1 MYENLSPEQRKQ
13 LNDLLS
19 MTTIK
24 SDGTIDGQPNATLS
38 ALMYP
43 QMQQQAQPMSRQE
56 LSALQMDNSEPG
68 VFYGSGSQQ
77 QQAPQMPQNYFQR
90 GNNAPVALGQS
101 GKPVGDPW
109 VDGPQILEQR
119 QLSDGRILK
128 RMRVPSW
135 TGDGRQSTAIEEVI
149 EVPDYMNP
157 AKLRELKYKQEYAKL
172 TEKPETTYD
181 KEFAKRKAE
190 ADAVNLMAK
199 TPGTTEWKAIKKQ
212 ETEEAKKSSAENAA
226 IEGLISKGKLLL
238 GNEKSEGAIDKA
250 MKQADSWSA
259 TGLTGQVLRNIG
271 GTDAFKLE
279 QTINP
284 IKANLG
290 FDELAKMRAASPTG
304 GALGQVA
311 VKELEFLQSAVASLD
326 TAQDAE
332 QLKQNLQAV
341 KTHYNNWITNQIA
354 AKQAGAIQDQ
364 PKGAPVPVRSEAEA
378 NTLPKGTVVI
388 INGRRAVVE

>member
-1 MYENLSPEQRKQ
+1 MYEQMSPEQRKQ
-13 LNDLLS
+13 LNELLS
-19 MTTIK
+19 MTTIR
-24 SDGTIDGQPNATLS
+24 SDGTIDGQPNATLA
-38 ALMYP
+38 ALMGP
-43 QMQQQAQPMSRQE
+43 QTNPQYQE
-56 LSALQMDNSEPG
+56 PE
-68 VFYGSGSQQ
+68 
-77 QQAPQMPQNYFQR
+77 MPQNYFQR

-109 VDGPQILEQR
+109 VDGPQVLEQR
-119 QLSDGRILK
+119 QLSDGRVVK
-128 RMRVPSW
+128 RMKVPAW

-157 AKLRELKYKQEYAKL
+157 AKLKELKYKQEYEKL
-172 TEKPETTYD
+172 TQKPETTYD

-199 TPGTTEWKAIKKQ
+199 TPGTKEWKAVQKQAATDKKQ
-212 ETEEAKKSSAENAA
+212 EGADAA
-226 IEGLISKGKLLL
+226 ALEGAIQKGNLLL
-238 GNEKSEGAIDKA
+238 GPQNDKGERSGGAIDKA
-250 MKQADSWSA
+250 MKQADSWLA
-259 TGLTGQVLRNIG
+259 TGLTGQVLRNVG

-304 GALGQVA
+304 GALGQIA

-341 KTHYNNWITNQIA
+341 KTHYNNWISNQIR
-354 AKQAGAIQDQ
+354 AKQAGELTSNQDQ
-364 PKGAPVPVRSEAEA
+364 PRGAPVPIRSEAEA
-378 NTLPKGTVVI
+378 NSLPKGTVVI

>member
-13 LNDLLS
+13 LNELLS

-24 SDGTIDGQPNATLS
+24 SDGTIDGQPNETLS
-38 ALMYP
+38 ALMNP
-43 QMQQQAQPMSRQE
+43 QAPAQPQ
-56 LSALQMDNSEPG
+56 
-68 VFYGSGSQQ
+68 
-77 QQAPQMPQNYFQR
+77 PQPMPQNYIQ
-90 GNNAPVALGQS
+90 NNSTGAVTSLGQS
-101 GKPVGDPW
+101 GSGMKDPW

-128 RMRVPSW
+128 RMRVPAL

-341 KTHYNNWITNQIA
+341 KTHYNNWITNQIK
-354 AKQAGAIQDQ
+354 AKQAGALPSTQDQ
-364 PKGAPVPVRSEAEA
+364 LRGAPVPVRSEAEA

>member
-13 LNDLLS
+13 LNELLS

-24 SDGTIDGQPNATLS
+24 SDGTIDGQPNPTLA
-38 ALMYP
+38 ALMGP
-43 QMQQQAQPMSRQE
+43 QTNPQYQE
-56 LSALQMDNSEPG
+56 
-68 VFYGSGSQQ
+68 
-77 QQAPQMPQNYFQR
+77 PQMPQNYIQNESTGAVTPLR
-90 GNNAPVALGQS
+90 QS
-101 GKPVGDPW
+101 SSGMKDPW
-109 VDGPQILEQR
+109 VDGPQVLEQR
-119 QLSDGRILK
+119 QLSDGRVIK
-128 RMRVPSW
+128 RMRVPAW
-135 TGDGRQSTAIEEVI
+135 DGEGRQSTEIQEVM

-157 AKLRELKYKQEYAKL
+157 AKLRELAYKKKYAEL

-190 ADAVNLMAK
+190 VDAIDLMAK
-199 TPGTTEWKAIKKQ
+199 TPGTSAWKAIKKQ
-212 ETEEAKKSSAENAA
+212 EADEAKKSGAESAA

-250 MKQADSWSA
+250 LKQADSWSA

-354 AKQAGAIQDQ
+354 AKREGSLPSVNTQSR
-364 PKGAPVPVRSEAEA
+364 GAPVPVRSEAEA
-378 NTLPKGTVVI
+378 NSLPKGTVVI